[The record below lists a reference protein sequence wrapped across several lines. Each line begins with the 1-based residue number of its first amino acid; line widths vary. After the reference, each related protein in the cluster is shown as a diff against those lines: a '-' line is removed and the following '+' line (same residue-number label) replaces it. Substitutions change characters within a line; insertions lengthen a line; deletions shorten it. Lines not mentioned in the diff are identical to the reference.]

1 MKVSFKN
8 LRIGN
13 KLQKDNGEI
22 FTVLR
27 LDNSSDILV
36 EEERGLLTLNYNLFG
51 IPLWDGILIKSG
63 FIDKGTCFNYDR
75 SEELGHPFGD
85 FAISK
90 YDDTQ
95 VKLWR
100 GDRYCGIVHCQYF
113 HELQNLMFV
122 LSDYELSLS

>member
-1 MKVSFKN
+1 MNISYKN

-13 KLQKDNGEI
+13 KLQKNNGEI

-36 EEERGLLTLNYNLFG
+36 EEQRGLLTLDYNLFG
-51 IPLWDGILIKSG
+51 IPLCDGILIKSG
-63 FIDKGTCFNYDR
+63 FIDKGTCFNIDR

-95 VKLWR
+95 VKFWR